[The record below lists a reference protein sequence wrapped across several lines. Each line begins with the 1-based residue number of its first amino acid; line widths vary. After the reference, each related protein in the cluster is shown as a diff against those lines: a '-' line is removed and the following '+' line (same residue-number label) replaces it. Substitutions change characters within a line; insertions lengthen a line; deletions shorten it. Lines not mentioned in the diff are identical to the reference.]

1 MLMQTKV
8 ESKQENGAHVAR
20 PVNMETLVSLCKRR
34 GFVFQGSEI
43 YGGIGGF
50 WDYGPLGVELKNNIK
65 RAWWKAM
72 VQERDDIVGIDAAVI
87 MNPNVWRASG
97 HVQTFSDPLVEC
109 RNCHHRFRADQIKTD
124 ACPNCGQRGTMTEP
138 RQFNLLFSTHVGPVE
153 EEASIAYLRPETAQ
167 GIFVNFLNVQ
177 QSMRKK
183 IPFGIAQI
191 GRSFRNEIVTGNFI
205 FRDREFEQMEM
216 EFFVKPGTEDEWHE
230 RWREAR
236 VEWWRRTFKIEP
248 EHLRV
253 KVIRHSEPTSIIG
266 PDPDDVEQE
275 KPPHYSKGNYDIEY
289 KFPMGWSEIEGI
301 ASRTN
306 YDLTQHQNLSGKEL
320 QYFDDETKES
330 YVPYV
335 VEPAMGVD
343 RAVLV
348 ALFES
353 YREEQVRNEKRTV
366 LKFPF
371 ALAPIK
377 VAVLPLLRNR
387 PEVVAMARALA
398 DDLRPKMMTTYD
410 DSASIGRLYRRQDEI
425 GTPFCVTVDVQ
436 SLEDKQV
443 TIRDRD
449 SMEQVRVAMTE
460 AKAWLTER
468 MNSAR

>member
-1 MLMQTKV
+1 M
-8 ESKQENGAHVAR
+8 
-20 PVNMETLVSLCKRR
+20 VNMETLVSLCKRR

-72 VQERDDIVGIDAAVI
+72 VQDRDDIVGVDAAVI
-87 MNPNVWRASG
+87 MNPNVWVASG
-97 HVQTFSDPLVEC
+97 HVATFSDPLVEC
-109 RNCHHRFRADQIKTD
+109 RNCHFRFVADKLEGD
-124 ACPNCGQRGTMTEP
+124 ACPNCGMHGTMTEP
-138 RQFNLLFSTHVGPVE
+138 KQFNLLFKTHVGPVE
-153 EEASIAYLRPETAQ
+153 EDASVAYLRPETAQ

-177 QSMRKK
+177 QSMRRK

-191 GRSFRNEIVTGNFI
+191 GRSFRNEIITGNFI

-216 EFFVKPGTEDEWHE
+216 EFFVRPGTEDEWHD
-230 RWREAR
+230 RWRDIR
-236 VEWWRRTFKIEP
+236 VSWWKTTFEIAD

-253 KVIRHSEPTSIIG
+253 KVIRRESTTIIG
-266 PDPDDVEQE
+266 PDPDDVVQE

-289 KFPMGWSEIEGI
+289 KFPMGWSEVEGI

-306 YDLTQHQNLSGKEL
+306 YDLKSHSELSGKEL
-320 QYFDDETKES
+320 EYFDEETKEK
-330 YVPYV
+330 YIPYV

-343 RAVLV
+343 RSVLL

-353 YREEQVRNEKRTV
+353 YHEEKVRAEKRVV

-387 PEVVAMARALA
+387 PELVAMAKGLA
-398 DDLRPKMMTTYD
+398 AELRTQMMTMYD
-410 DSASIGRLYRRQDEI
+410 DTASIGRLYRRQDEI
-425 GTPFCVTVDVQ
+425 GTPFCVTIDVQ
-436 SLEDKQV
+436 SLDDRQV

-449 SMEQVRVAMTE
+449 SMEQIRVPLAEVGQVVRQKSVEDKPFRSEPA
-460 AKAWLTER
+460 AI
-468 MNSAR
+468 